1 MTVKSDLEK
10 ARIAAQSALAN
21 YADFGNK
28 TEDPMAKQMFKQMEQ
43 DMQRHID
50 MLNNRLNYLN
60 QKNDLNQAQAAQ
72 QQQQQ
77 QQARAQIKSN
87 ILKD

>member
-10 ARIAAQSALAN
+10 AKIAAQSALAN

-28 TEDPMAKQMFKQMEQ
+28 TEDQMAKQMFKQMEQ

-50 MLNNRLNYLN
+50 MLNSRLNYLN
-60 QKNDLNQAQAAQ
+60 QKNELNQMQAS

-77 QQARAQIKSN
+77 QQAKAQIRNN